1 MKYSQYD
8 EEHILDFFFK
18 KKKDG
23 FVVDI
28 GAADGVSNSNSR
40 KLILDGWSGLLVEPN
55 PNNYNKL
62 VNLYNEN
69 DKDRKSVV

>member
-28 GAADGVSNSNSR
+28 GA
-40 KLILDGWSGLLVEPN
+40 
-55 PNNYNKL
+55 
-62 VNLYNEN
+62 VNIVGSESPHPEYAM
-69 DKDRKSVV
+69 